1 MLKSIKSLCFGLHNR
16 PLYLSNNWDG
26 GCVRRKE
33 KEYVVI
39 LDFIGNYNNNFMIP
53 VALSETTTYNAD
65 VIRKYV
71 ISGNSTIPGASTIHF
86 DEIAKEKI
94 FHAIDCIK
102 PSTLKELMKEGYV
115 NLKTVS
121 EDVQLLDFYENAEMD
136 PLVIIMNTKLIIL
149 LQNKWRKMSSCFG
162 LSEQEKTITEYLSK
176 ETILSGVRP
185 DEWRLLRLFLE
196 KIKLHILKLLIAA
209 RAIWL

>member
-1 MLKSIKSLCFGLHNR
+1 M
-16 PLYLSNNWDG
+16 
-26 GCVRRKE
+26 
-33 KEYVVI
+33 I

-53 VALSETTTYNAD
+53 VALSGDNTYNAD

-115 NLKTVS
+115 NLKNRL
-121 EDVQLLDFYENAEMD
+121 EDVQ
-136 PLVIIMNTKLIIL
+136 
-149 LQNKWRKMSSCFG
+149 CF
-162 LSEQEKTITEYLSK
+162 
-176 ETILSGVRP
+176 
-185 DEWRLLRLFLE
+185 
-196 KIKLHILKLLIAA
+196 
-209 RAIWL
+209 